1 MLQGRTTAIEPV
13 VSPERGVPPA
23 AGSSNPE
30 WRAIQR
36 GMSNSSYR
44 HFGAH
49 LEVQNGVGGARF
61 LVWAPDASEVCVIG
75 DFNGWEHGKFF
86 LNSSDSGNWW
96 GFIPG
101 VAAGDKYKYSIKTK
115 SGAVLEKADPYGF
128 YHELPPRTASIVWD
142 IHDFQ
147 WKDDAWLKKRKETNW
162 FEAPVSMYE
171 VQLASWKRPWDGR
184 RYHTYRELA
193 PMLVDY
199 VKDMGYTHVQL
210 MPITEYPFDGSWG
223 YQTVGYFSPTSRFGT
238 PDDFQHFIDTLHQN
252 DIGVFLDWV
261 PGHFPTDAHSLG
273 RFDGTALYE
282 HEDPRM
288 GFHPDWNTYIF
299 NYGRHE
305 VRNFLLSSARF
316 WLDVY
321 HIDGLRVDAVASML
335 YLDYSRSHGE
345 WIPNKYGGRENIEAV
360 KFLQDMNVSLH
371 GEFQGVLTIAEESTS
386 WPGVTRPVYDGGL
399 GFDLKWDMGWMNDTL
414 RYLSREAVHR
424 QFHQNELSFRS
435 LYQFTE
441 NFCLPLSHDE
451 VVHGKSSLLSK
462 MPGDR
467 WQQFANLRL
476 LYTYQNTTPGKSLLF
491 MGGELGQWTEWN
503 HDSQLDWELLK
514 YPDHAGVQ
522 ACLRD
527 LNKLIREEPA
537 LHEQDCNSA
546 GFSWIS
552 ADDSTNS
559 IYAWCRYSKNRDDVV
574 LVVMNMTPVPRMEYS
589 VGVPVA
595 GAWKEIFNS
604 DAKGYGGS
612 DVGNGGVLTTEPVG
626 MNWQEQ
632 SLVLTLPP
640 LGAIVLKAVPDVAP
654 VSAATR
660 PAAKS

>member
-1 MLQGRTTAIEPV
+1 MLKGRAITDDAVPDSGRTL
-13 VSPERGVPPA
+13 PPA
-23 AGSSNPE
+23 GRPNSVNDSHPE
-30 WRAIQR
+30 WRAIER

-49 LEVQNGVGGARF
+49 LEVQNGVAGARF
-61 LVWAPDASEVCVIG
+61 LVWAPDAQEVCVIG
-75 DFNGWEHGKFF
+75 DFNGWQHGKYF

-101 VAAGDKYKYSIKTK
+101 VAAGDKYKYSVKAR
-115 SGAVLEKADPYGF
+115 SGAILEKADPYGF
-128 YHELPPRTASIVWD
+128 YHEVPPNTASIIWD
-142 IHDFQ
+142 VTQFQ
-147 WKDDAWLKKRKETNW
+147 WGDDAWMKRRRETNW
-162 FEAPVSMYE
+162 FESPVLMYE

-223 YQTVGYFSPTSRFGT
+223 YQTVGYFSPTSRFGS
-238 PDDFQHFIDTLHQN
+238 PDDFQHFVDYLHQN

-261 PGHFPTDAHSLG
+261 PGHFPTDSHSLG

-282 HEDPRM
+282 HEDPRQ

-299 NYGRHE
+299 NYGRFE

-316 WLDVY
+316 WLETY

-345 WIPNKYGGRENIEAV
+345 WVPNKYGGRENIEAV

-371 GEFQGVLTIAEESTS
+371 GEYPGILTIAEESTS

-399 GFDLKWDMGWMNDTL
+399 GFDFKWDMGWMNDTL
-414 RYLSREAVHR
+414 RYLARQPVHR

-451 VVHGKSSLLSK
+451 VVHGKCSLLSK

-476 LYTYQNTTPGKSLLF
+476 LYAYQSTTPGKPLLF

-514 YPDHAGVQ
+514 YPEHAGVQ
-522 ACLRD
+522 ACVRD
-527 LNKLIREEPA
+527 LNRLVAAEPA
-537 LHEQDCNSA
+537 LHELDCNSA

-552 ADDSTNS
+552 ADDATNS
-559 IYAWCRYSKNRDDVV
+559 IYSFCRYSKDRSEVV
-574 LVVMNMTPVPRMEYS
+574 LVVMNMTPVPRMEYT

-604 DAKGYGGS
+604 DARMYGGS
-612 DVGNGGVLTTEPVG
+612 DVGNGGTVTTEPVG

-640 LGAIVLKAVPDVAP
+640 LGLVMLKSVGPE
-654 VSAATR
+654 S
-660 PAAKS
+660 